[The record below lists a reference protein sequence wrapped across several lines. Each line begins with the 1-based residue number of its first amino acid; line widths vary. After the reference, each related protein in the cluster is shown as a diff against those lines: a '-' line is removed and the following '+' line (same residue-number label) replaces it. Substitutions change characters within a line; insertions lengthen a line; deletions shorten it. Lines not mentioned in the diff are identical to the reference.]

1 MMIKNIFILFVF
13 SFTLLKCAFKPEGEN
28 VITIS
33 GSDTMYELNQKLAK
47 EFMIDNPGLS
57 VYVKGGGTRLGI
69 IDLIKNRT
77 DISASSRNLKPEESK
92 LLVEYYGSLATV
104 YLIAK
109 DGLSIYVNP
118 NNIVNDL
125 TIEQIKKIFTGK
137 ITNWKE
143 LGGADTLIVPVL
155 RNPNSGTYL
164 YFKEH
169 VLDDEEYTENG
180 LTLPT
185 TKEITKYISEHTN
198 AVGYGGVGYKDGIVQ
213 IRVEGVYP
221 TEENIRNDTYPITRY
236 LHFFVTKAPS
246 GSVKKFIDWTLSP
259 KGQSVIRKAGFIPLW
274 DYSL

>member
-1 MMIKNIFILFVF
+1 MSKNIITLLVF
-13 SFTLLKCAFKPEGEN
+13 SLLFSFCSFKPSGEN

-33 GSDTMYELNQKLAK
+33 GSDTMYELNEKLAK
-47 EFMIDNPGLS
+47 EFMIDNPGIS

-69 IDLIKNRT
+69 SDLIKNRT
-77 DISASSRNLKPEESK
+77 DICASSRNLQPEESK
-92 LLVEYYGSLATV
+92 LLVEYYGSLALV

-125 TIEQIKKIFTGK
+125 TVDQIKKIFTGK
-137 ITNWKE
+137 IKNWKE
-143 LGGADTLIVPVL
+143 VGGKDTVIIPVL

-169 VLDDEEYTENG
+169 VLDDEEYTKNG

-185 TKEITKYISEHTN
+185 TKEIIKFISENDN
-198 AVGYGGVGYKDGIVQ
+198 AIGYGGVGYKEGIVQ
-213 IRVEGVYP
+213 IRVEGVFP
-221 TEENIRNDTYPITRY
+221 VEENIRNDSYPITRY
-236 LHFFVTKAPS
+236 LHFFVSETPS
-246 GSVKKFIDWTLSP
+246 GNVKKFIDWTLSP